1 MWELAYKQIRANKRS
16 TLWLLTE
23 LFVVSILLWYCV
35 DFLYVIGAKR
45 MEPQGV
51 NTEHVYKVT
60 MRFMPKRTLDSYS
73 DEEREQLIMAPREQ
87 IFRMLQEHPSVESAT
102 YFLGTELYATD
113 PMFQAYRR
121 EGQEQE
127 EDRYYNGMVRYVEE
141 HFFEVF
147 RIAMVQGQIG
157 DWQNSTFP
165 QSAVVTE
172 VFTDSVF
179 GEKDVIGK
187 RFYDVSLMEG
197 KDDYYT
203 VTAIAQPTK
212 FDIYSPYTSFVYL
225 PIPKF
230 AQYMGY
236 PFIIR
241 VKENVDSPRFAEDF
255 FSEIKD
261 KLQIGDYYP
270 FKVESYGKIKSK
282 FDLSL
287 GIPLYISIAIG
298 LVVFFLF
305 IVFIGIIGSY
315 WFMVQS
321 RRGEVALRMVV
332 GSSPSQVTTFLMR
345 ESTMVLL
352 MAYIPALFSMVALA
366 YFEITYTFQECM
378 PYTWGRFWIT
388 QAITFVVLLVVVL
401 LGVVIPARRAS
412 KLDPAVIL
420 NEE

>member
-1 MWELAYKQIRANKRS
+1 MWKLAYKQIKANKRS
-16 TLWLLTE
+16 TLWLLVE

-35 DFLYVIGAKR
+35 DFLYVMISKR
-45 MEPQGV
+45 TEPQGV
-51 NTEHVYKVT
+51 DTEHVYRVAFK
-60 MRFMPKRTLDSYS
+60 FMPQRTLDSYS
-73 DEEREQLIMAPREQ
+73 EEERDQAIFAPREQ

-102 YFLGTELYATD
+102 YFLGTEMYETE

-121 EGQEQE
+121 EGQEKE
-127 EDRYYNGMVRYVEE
+127 EDRYYKGMVRYVEE

-147 RIAMVQGQIG
+147 RIGIERGKIG

-179 GEKDVIGK
+179 GETDVIGK
-187 RFYDVSLMEG
+187 RFYDVSLKEG

-241 VKENVDSPRFAEDF
+241 VKEDVDSPRFAEQF
-255 FSEIKD
+255 FDEMKD
-261 KLQIGDYYP
+261 KSQIGDYYLY
-270 FKVESYGKIKSK
+270 KVESYDKVKAK
-282 FDLSL
+282 FNLTL
-287 GIPLYISIAIG
+287 GVPMYMSIATG
-298 LVVFFLF
+298 LVAFFLF
-305 IVFIGIIGSY
+305 IVFLGVIGSY

-321 RRGEVALRMVV
+321 RRGEIALRMVM
-332 GSSPSQVTTFLMR
+332 GSSPSQVIAFLMR
-345 ESTMVLL
+345 ESLMVLL
-352 MAYIPALFSMVALA
+352 MAYLPALLVMVLLA
-366 YFEITYTFQECM
+366 YFQITYTFQNCM
-378 PYTWGRFWIT
+378 PYTWGRFWIA
-388 QAITFVVLLVVVL
+388 QGITFVVLVVVVL
-401 LGVVIPARRAS
+401 LGVIIPARRAS
-412 KLDPAVIL
+412 KLDPAIIL